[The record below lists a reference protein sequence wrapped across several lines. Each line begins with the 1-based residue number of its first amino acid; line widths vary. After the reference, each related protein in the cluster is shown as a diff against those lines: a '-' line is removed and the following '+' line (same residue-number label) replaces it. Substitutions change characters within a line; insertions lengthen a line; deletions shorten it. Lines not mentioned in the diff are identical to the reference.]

1 MWEAG
6 KSKFKVLAGSVS
18 GEILLICSER
28 TTVLLCPQVTKREL
42 TSCLALAPPF
52 FFFNKG
58 TNPIHEGFTL
68 MTLPP
73 KGPISEDHH
82 IGMRVLTYEFGGH
95 KCSVHNKLNKYLL
108 LSLPG
113 ADTQH

>member
-6 KSKFKVLAGSVS
+6 KSKFKVLADSVS

-28 TTVLLCPQVTKREL
+28 TAALLCPQVTKREL
-42 TSCLALAPPF
+42 TSCLAL

-68 MTLPP
+68 MTLPL

-95 KCSVHNKLNKYLL
+95 KYSAHNKLNKYLL

-113 ADTQH
+113 ADPQH